1 MAIRKSR
8 ALGCAPSNMDGS
20 EHVFTARESM
30 DLPEEYSYVDY
41 MSKVLDQGQ
50 DPICVACSISA
61 YVNWKL
67 NMRTGRKDDHGANLK
82 EFFNA
87 AGGGKDGMTFKDGLR
102 YLRHNGMITKDGI
115 FKIKEYALVNS
126 MIALKHAIIMN
137 GPCLG
142 ALPVYNMTSPEFWRK
157 TGREYYGGHAI
168 SIVGWNKTGFIIR
181 NSWGKYFGSKGYV
194 TIPYEF
200 FSSFY
205 EVWTII

>member
-8 ALGCAPSNMDGS
+8 ALGCAPSKMDGS

-50 DPICVACSISA
+50 DPICVTCSISA

-115 FKIKEYALVNS
+115 FKIREYALVNS
-126 MIALKHAIIMN
+126 MIALKYAIIMN

-142 ALPVYNMTSPEFWRK
+142 ALRCT
-157 TGREYYGGHAI
+157 T
-168 SIVGWNKTGFIIR
+168 
-181 NSWGKYFGSKGYV
+181 
-194 TIPYEF
+194 
-200 FSSFY
+200 
-205 EVWTII
+205 